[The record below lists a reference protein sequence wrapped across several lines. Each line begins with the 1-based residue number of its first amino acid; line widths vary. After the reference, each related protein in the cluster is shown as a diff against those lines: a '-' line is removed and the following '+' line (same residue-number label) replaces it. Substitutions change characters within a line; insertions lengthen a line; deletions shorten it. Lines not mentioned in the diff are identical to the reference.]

1 MVLMVIEQSS
11 PFTTKR
17 RKKYYMLYALLNQ
30 AKKNFIFRKTIEFI
44 YVFQITEDIFT
55 FKIGSSI
62 LLELKNWLVMKSSE
76 TLANIRPY
84 GNTLF

>member
-1 MVLMVIEQSS
+1 
-11 PFTTKR
+11 
-17 RKKYYMLYALLNQ
+17 MLYALLNQ
-30 AKKNFIFRKTIEFI
+30 AKKNFIFRKTTEFI